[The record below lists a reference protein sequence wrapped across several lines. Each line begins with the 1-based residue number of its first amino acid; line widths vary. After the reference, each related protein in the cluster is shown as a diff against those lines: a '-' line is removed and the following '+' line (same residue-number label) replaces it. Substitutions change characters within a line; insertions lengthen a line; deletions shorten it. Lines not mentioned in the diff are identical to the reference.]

1 MIGSH
6 EYESFGLVALEAMML
21 KIPVITTN
29 LEAFKE
35 VLGKE
40 NSENVIHKNNHKSF
54 SNQIIKILN
63 DKKYKINL

>member
-1 MIGSH
+1 
-6 EYESFGLVALEAMML
+6 MML

-54 SNQIIKILN
+54 QIKL
-63 DKKYKINL
+63 